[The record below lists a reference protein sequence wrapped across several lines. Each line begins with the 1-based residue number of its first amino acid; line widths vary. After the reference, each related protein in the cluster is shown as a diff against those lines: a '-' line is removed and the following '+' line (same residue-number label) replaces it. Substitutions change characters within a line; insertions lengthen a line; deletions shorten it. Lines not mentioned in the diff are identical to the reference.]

1 MTTQNDHAQRTT
13 CTNPWDGMAV
23 MGSDL
28 RAELGR
34 TITTDSDG
42 KAPLGG
48 TYSYVVLVTQ

>member
-1 MTTQNDHAQRTT
+1 MTTQNDHAQRTIYMYE
-13 CTNPWDGMAV
+13 PLGWDGCDV
-23 MGSDL
+23 

-48 TYSYVVLVTQ
+48 TYSYVVLHMY